1 MRSGPR
7 PAPRVNSPS
16 PTFLGSSSRFPS
28 DRYVARSLR
37 SCARRIPPDPT
48 QTPLRASAN
57 DDVDVRGK
65 FWWQKNPPVGSED
78 ALDPALKPNNGDG
91 PQSILKSPGKPKSP
105 GRMTRAER
113 HAAGMERAMK
123 ELERVAAHNPE
134 LRDALALIRRG
145 PDGAITVGSLRR
157 AEAALRERYAAAAER
172 KKAEAEAERR
182 AKEDEAEIE
191 RLKAELASGSPGSA
205 ASTPRRINP
214 PEPSKRTAWSS
225 PANPFPADATISP
238 APTTPGDAPS
248 PSPVKKPSPS
258 PAKPPWNP
266 TIRVDA
272 PGSPA
277 GAKSPKSPSGG
288 GGGRGAKSPGGAA
301 APVASSPRTI
311 ASYVERHALHARRAF
326 ELLAGA
332 RGGTDADTVASFLRR
347 FCGERDA
354 PAAELAAVHAN
365 LRTRP
370 SADNV
375 TFSDLTDVLGFQT
388 DASSPAPR
396 AKTSIAKAA
405 ADHYP
410 YEIDP
415 PPPPPFSPARS
426 DASSAAAAVRRSAD
440 LGHRVTFADP
450 PDSPGVVYPPPPED
464 PAKPSAPPSPLNQPK
479 SDQPP
484 EPADPAAPSAPP
496 APADAVA
503 HTSYDAY
510 DAEVAAAA
518 MSAAREALD
527 AAALAAAALP
537 PAVGPPPPVPVPP
550 RPDVTAAAER
560 AILERAAAY
569 QRAMSE
575 EASSPLAPG
584 SAGSISSTAAA
595 RRNPRLD
602 EWTAEVARERREVE
616 RKMLLRESERA
627 ARAALEDQWS
637 AFLERDVEPSDEFLA
652 KLARQHRE
660 RANEVERLKSDA
672 AVTAERL
679 RKELDEAKARDEVK
693 RELLG
698 RLHDKAS
705 EMAKADADARETEAE
720 ARRVKESLPPV
731 AKVVS
736 TRFEDWRSP
745 GDSVA
750 APALGEL
757 SAAITRDL
765 DGAVAR
771 VVRAVSGGDASS
783 SARVGESFYVAPPP
797 FKSGPYTLV
806 APPVAP
812 VHVPPTPKE
821 PEMTQQQRAMFEQQL
836 QLNAMLRR
844 QHAHL
849 TQQLKMREAEEA
861 TSHGWPSTREEP
873 PSTRE
878 PPSTPPPPAE
888 KMRTVPPQW
897 QSPSGEPA
905 PPGVS
910 PPPPPAAPSVP
921 AKTSPLPAPP
931 PASEP
936 SVPPPRWDS
945 TAVPLPAFPAP
956 AVPDLSQPRWTG
968 PAPPLWRP
976 EERAP
981 GFGEPRGQMLTG
993 NTPRDY
999 VSDVVENAY
1008 RSTLEQ
1014 QRVVFGKR

>member
-16 PTFLGSSSRFPS
+16 PTLLGSSSRFPS

-37 SCARRIPPDPT
+37 SCARRIPPDTT
-48 QTPLRASAN
+48 QTPLRASPD

-65 FWWQKNPPVGSED
+65 FWWQKNPPVGSAD

-172 KKAEAEAERR
+172 KKAEAEATRR
-182 AKEDEAEIE
+182 AEEDEAEIE
-191 RLKAELASGSPGSA
+191 RLKAELAGGSPGSA

-248 PSPVKKPSPS
+248 PSPAKKPAGRSS

-277 GAKSPKSPSGG
+277 GAKSPKSP
-288 GGGRGAKSPGGAA
+288 GGRGAKSPGGAA

-354 PAAELAAVHAN
+354 PAAELAAVAAN
-365 LRTRP
+365 LRTH
-370 SADNV
+370 DTV
-375 TFSDLTDVLGFQT
+375 TFSDLMDVLGLFET

-415 PPPPPFSPARS
+415 PPPFSPASS
-426 DASSAAAAVRRSAD
+426 DADAAAAVVRRSAD

-450 PDSPGVVYPPPPED
+450 PDSPGVMHPPPPTD
-464 PAKPSAPPSPLNQPK
+464 PAKPSAPPSPLAQPSTQP

-503 HTSYDAY
+503 HASYDAY
-510 DAEVAAAA
+510 DAEAAAAA
-518 MSAAREALD
+518 MSAAREAVD

-537 PAVGPPPPVPVPP
+537 PAVGPPAGAGAPAAGRDRRGRAGHTGEGRRVPEG
-550 RPDVTAAAER
+550 DER
-560 AILERAAAY
+560 
-569 QRAMSE
+569 
-575 EASSPLAPG
+575 G
-584 SAGSISSTAAA
+584 GG
-595 RRNPRLD
+595 
-602 EWTAEVARERREVE
+602 VV
-616 RKMLLRESERA
+616 A
-627 ARAALEDQWS
+627 ARA
-637 AFLERDVEPSDEFLA
+637 
-652 KLARQHRE
+652 
-660 RANEVERLKSDA
+660 
-672 AVTAERL
+672 
-679 RKELDEAKARDEVK
+679 
-693 RELLG
+693 
-698 RLHDKAS
+698 
-705 EMAKADADARETEAE
+705 
-720 ARRVKESLPPV
+720 RVRGV
-731 AKVVS
+731 DIV
-736 TRFEDWRSP
+736 D
-745 GDSVA
+745 
-750 APALGEL
+750 
-757 SAAITRDL
+757 
-765 DGAVAR
+765 DGA
-771 VVRAVSGGDASS
+771 
-783 SARVGESFYVAPPP
+783 
-797 FKSGPYTLV
+797 T
-806 APPVAP
+806 
-812 VHVPPTPKE
+812 
-821 PEMTQQQRAMFEQQL
+821 
-836 QLNAMLRR
+836 
-844 QHAHL
+844 
-849 TQQLKMREAEEA
+849 
-861 TSHGWPSTREEP
+861 
-873 PSTRE
+873 
-878 PPSTPPPPAE
+878 
-888 KMRTVPPQW
+888 
-897 QSPSGEPA
+897 
-905 PPGVS
+905 
-910 PPPPPAAPSVP
+910 AA
-921 AKTSPLPAPP
+921 
-931 PASEP
+931 
-936 SVPPPRWDS
+936 
-945 TAVPLPAFPAP
+945 
-956 AVPDLSQPRWTG
+956 
-968 PAPPLWRP
+968 
-976 EERAP
+976 
-981 GFGEPRGQMLTG
+981 
-993 NTPRDY
+993 
-999 VSDVVENAY
+999 
-1008 RSTLEQ
+1008 
-1014 QRVVFGKR
+1014 